1 MNRRTTSLMD
11 VLAPPGNTWLREIS
25 RRRTDLPA
33 GVHVV
38 RFGGPED
45 DSFDEA
51 ATPTSKSRSRK
62 KAAA

>member
-1 MNRRTTSLMD
+1 MD

-51 ATPTSKSRSRK
+51 TTATAKPRSRK
-62 KAAA
+62 NATA